1 MKTFRDLAI
10 GDRIYVYL
18 NMKITYY
25 TITNI
30 SHLKETETSYDRFH
44 NEITKTKL
52 YTIIT
57 YVNTQNKEN
66 DIEFKDIDLDNSQD
80 KTNYGGNPI
89 FADRDLAIKYVT
101 DLFDYRLEK
110 LKQLEAKYDKERS
123 YVEKYKECLKNIPD

>member
-44 NEITKTKL
+44 NEINKTKL

-66 DIEFKDIDLDNSQD
+66 DIEFKDIDLDISQT
-80 KTNYGGNPI
+80 KTNHGGNPI

-110 LKQLEAKYDKERS
+110 LKDLEAKYDKERS